1 MNNGHNL
8 LPLLYTMDDDYGWS
22 QGMRA
27 ISHALLAQELA
38 PTTILELGC
47 GSGQFLHELRRQQP
61 QAQLVGS
68 DLNPAALSHAQHRT
82 SGAVALTQADLAH
95 LPFADQHF
103 ALVLAFDVYD
113 QHGVQLHEALAESLR
128 VLCAGGLL
136 MLRVSA
142 HSWLEGAHDR
152 AFNTGR
158 RYHAQEVVDA
168 LRVAH
173 FTIKRVTYANSL
185 LAPVVIPVRL
195 LQRWGAVGLTTDL
208 YTDSRANKALATAL
222 RWEAQ
227 WLQQHNLPFGISL
240 YILARKST

>member
-1 MNNGHNL
+1 
-8 LPLLYTMDDDYGWS
+8 MDEDYGWS

-27 ISHALLAQELA
+27 ISHALLAEQLP

-47 GSGQFLHELRRQQP
+47 GSGQFLHELHQQQP

-68 DLNPAALSHAQHRT
+68 DLNPAALSHAQQRT
-82 SGAVALTQADLAH
+82 GGVVTLTQADLAH

-113 QHGVQLHEALAESLR
+113 QRRVQLHEALTESWR
-128 VLCAGGLL
+128 VLHARGLL

-142 HSWLEGAHDR
+142 HPWLQGAHDH

-158 RYHAQEVVDA
+158 RYHLREVVDA
-168 LRVAH
+168 LHAAH
-173 FTIKRVTYANSL
+173 FTLQRVTYANSI
-185 LAPVVIPVRL
+185 LAPVVIPLRL
-195 LQRWGAVGLTTDL
+195 LQRWGVIGLAADL
-208 YTDSRANKALATAL
+208 YTDSRANQALATAL
-222 RWEAQ
+222 RWEAH